1 MNARMVSRVSV
12 GGAGR
17 SGAGLQTL
25 EGLISG
31 LSIKVTTAS
40 SNNSA
45 RQKTLQ
51 T

>member
-12 GGAGR
+12 G
-17 SGAGLQTL
+17 GAGLQTL